1 LLVLGIGIGVCGVP
15 HTAASVRCDVVSYL
29 QDHLEEV
36 YWIGFAQVCMYN
48 ERKNEL
54 HSVNDDKKLDRQI
67 SIIIVVVVNLLSLNS
82 ANSSS

>member
-1 LLVLGIGIGVCGVP
+1 MLVLGIGIGVCGVP
-15 HTAASVRCDVVSYL
+15 HTAASVRCDV
-29 QDHLEEV
+29 
-36 YWIGFAQVCMYN
+36 GFAQVCTYN

-54 HSVNDDKKLDRQI
+54 HSVNDDKKLDTQI